1 MRIGRS
7 GRAVAWGEDK
17 LDGGGTA
24 WGVIL
29 IIETLSDEDVT
40 GSAVEESGEHLCR
53 SVGTVAAENVLIGD
67 SASDLHSGEAGDGVE
82 NLVEAGVVGDDGEAA
97 LLVGDGGWMVRG
109 QGVGKAVG
117 GGAGGKSRGRLLCV
131 KDRKAG
137 GDCGGEGDEGKSAVC
152 EWTLHSWI
160 PQGEQLA
167 MKLRRDQGDSVF
179 MAGFYLKWW
188 RMGWVLRKGALY

>member
-24 WGVIL
+24 RGVIL
-29 IIETLSDEDVT
+29 IIETLSDEDVA
-40 GSAVEESGEHLCR
+40 GGAIEEGREDLCGGIGAVVSED
-53 SVGTVAAENVLIGD
+53 VLIGD
-67 SASDLHSGEAGDGVE
+67 GAGDLHAGEAGDGVE
-82 NLVEAGVVGDDGEAA
+82 NLVEAGVVGDDGEVAI
-97 LLVGDGGWMVRG
+97 LVGDGGWMVRG

-117 GGAGGKSRGRLLCV
+117 GGAGGKGRGRLLRV

-137 GDCGGEGDEGKSAVC
+137 GDCSGEGDEGKSAVC

-167 MKLRRDQGDSVF
+167 MKLRRDRGGSVF